1 MDCISQ
7 QNVFWQFIPQRSTPS
22 IKEDKMPSQLSL
34 TNCGWSKRLQVKKIL
49 PWWKASKAFNFW
61 FSLKKEKQMKKIAQK
76 YLHQE
81 NKLCISVR
89 IVKQNSIHISIIQ
102 KKFIGHDDW
111 PYCNT
116 KFEKEIWSESPS
128 MRGDREY
135 KHIDPNFKTVTYLRR
150 KKVVVVET
158 QGRLLY

>member
-102 KKFIGHDDW
+102 KKIHW
-111 PYCNT
+111 PWWLTILQYKIWKRNLIRKSQYERGQRVQAYWS
-116 KFEKEIWSESPS
+116 KF
-128 MRGDREY
+128 
-135 KHIDPNFKTVTYLRR
+135 
-150 KKVVVVET
+150 
-158 QGRLLY
+158 